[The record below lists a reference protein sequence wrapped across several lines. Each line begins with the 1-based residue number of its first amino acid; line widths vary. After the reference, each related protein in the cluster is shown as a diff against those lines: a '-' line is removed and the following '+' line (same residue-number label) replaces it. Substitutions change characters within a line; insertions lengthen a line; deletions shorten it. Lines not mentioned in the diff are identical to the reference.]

1 MHPFQVCK
9 SITWL
14 GTGQPTHGQ
23 DQGLIGE
30 ERGVE
35 GVSLWQSMIGYIP
48 HDLTS
53 NSQQANIIH
62 LAHPVSNCSRAVTLL
77 VDPLFDLPLSP
88 RPPRSP

>member
-48 HDLTS
+48 HDLTLP
-53 NSQQANIIH
+53 IH
-62 LAHPVSNCSRAVTLL
+62 SRPTSFIWLTLYPTVL
-77 VDPLFDLPLSP
+77 VP
-88 RPPRSP
+88 